1 MSGITEFPEDE
12 ARQLGKREQEVA
24 GGLSARLPKLSL
36 LARIKNFYQDVK
48 MEMRK
53 TTWPTRTEVWSTT
66 IVVIIAVIFFG
77 AYLAGVDYLITM
89 GINYLQK
96 ILLK

>member
-1 MSGITEFPEDE
+1 MSRNYGFPEGE
-12 ARQLGKREQEVA
+12 ARPLSKREQEVEES
-24 GGLSARLPKLSL
+24 LPARLSKLSPL
-36 LARIKNFYQDVK
+36 TRVRNFYQDVK

-66 IVVIIAVIFFG
+66 VVVIIAVIFFG

-96 ILLK
+96 ILPK